1 MPSNA
6 QLSGKSTNQS
16 TNVTQIILQLFVDAI
31 CEEKLNEMLNK
42 SIDSMKMLSNCMIY
56 MCNSQRSLKYL
67 LLKYETDLAVIVVYF
82 SAHIQSY
89 QNRMNG
95 IYQTCN
101 LDNTYT
107 CLLIQEK
114 KLIFNNLARINREI
128 IPRILQR
135 TRRRLNILKLN
146 HSIGVGNSCK

>member
-42 SIDSMKMLSNCMIY
+42 SIDSMKMLSNYMIY
-56 MCNSQRSLKYL
+56 MCNSQRSLKHL

-82 SAHIQSY
+82 SVHIQSY

-95 IYQTCN
+95 IYHTCN

-135 TRRRLNILKLN
+135 TRRRLNILKIN
-146 HSIGVGNSCK
+146 RSIGVGSSCK